1 VERTINLLGF
11 FKKENFNANNQ
22 KQTGGNM
29 IVKVIIK
36 RDIREGKGKQFFG
49 LLKNLRSNAILQE
62 GYISGETLICAE
74 NKNRVLVISKWESLE
89 SWNNWKNNIK
99 RKEKDASLSELQA
112 NPTIYEPYM
121 FGRYKT
127 DVE

>member
-1 VERTINLLGF
+1 MLSKI
-11 FKKENFNANNQ
+11 
-22 KQTGGNM
+22 
-29 IVKVIIK
+29 IIK
-36 RDIREGKGKQFFG
+36 RDISQGKEKQFFS

-74 NKNRVLVISKWESLE
+74 KNNRVLVISKWKSLE
-89 SWNNWKNNIK
+89 SWNKWKNDTK
-99 RKEKDASLSELQA
+99 RQKIDDSLSKFQE

-127 DVE
+127 ANE